1 MYDEL
6 VKRLR
11 RYSENVVAY
20 KLDSDFASA
29 VQEAADAIE
38 ELKADNAAL
47 NGTVS
52 NLVQQIAELSK
63 PKWFK
68 IESRPM
74 DDEEQKYYSEHYG
87 YDLDDHEA
95 VIYCCQ
101 LPEHGQEVLV
111 CNEYGHIWIDTFDDD
126 PDYGVG
132 FETNGD
138 MDGLVAWMPLP
149 KPYEPPKEG

>member
-6 VKRLR
+6 IKRLQ
-11 RYSENVVAY
+11 
-20 KLDSDFASA
+20 DFAA
-29 VQEAADAIE
+29 GTMRDADAQLAFEAAGAIE
-38 ELKADNAAL
+38 ELQAQLMYSNDAARA
-47 NGTVS
+47 V
-52 NLVQQIAELSK
+52 AEK
-63 PKWFK
+63 VPKWIM

-74 DDEEQKYYSEHYG
+74 DEEERWYYSELYG
-87 YDLDDHEA
+87 YNLTDDEA

-111 CNEYGHIWIDTFDDD
+111 CNKYGHIWLDTFDDD

-149 KPYEPPKEG
+149 MPTVIPADRS

>member
-1 MYDEL
+1 MYEEL

-11 RYSENVVAY
+11 NCSTEAAPC
-20 KLDSDFASA
+20 KTCDMTEDGSCSDTLMK
-29 VQEAADAIE
+29 QAADAIE
-38 ELKADNAAL
+38 EL
-47 NGTVS
+47 
-52 NLVQQIAELSK
+52 SK
-63 PKWFK
+63 RVPKWIM

-74 DDEEQKYYSEHYG
+74 DEEERRYYSEHYG
-87 YDLDDHEA
+87 YNLTDDEA

-111 CNEYGHIWIDTFDDD
+111 CDKYGHIWLDTFDDD

-149 KPYEPPKEG
+149 EPPKEET

>member
-6 VKRLR
+6 IGELYLTASTARSKSKRELL
-11 RYSENVVAY
+11 E
-20 KLDSDFASA
+20 K
-29 VQEAADAIE
+29 AADAIE
-38 ELKADNAAL
+38 EL
-47 NGTVS
+47 
-52 NLVQQIAELSK
+52 SK
-63 PKWFK
+63 QKWIM

-74 DDEEQKYYSEHYG
+74 DEEERRYYSEHYG
-87 YDLDDHEA
+87 YNLTDDEA

-111 CNEYGHIWIDTFDDD
+111 CNMYGHIWLDTFDDD

-149 KPYEPPKEG
+149 QPPKEET